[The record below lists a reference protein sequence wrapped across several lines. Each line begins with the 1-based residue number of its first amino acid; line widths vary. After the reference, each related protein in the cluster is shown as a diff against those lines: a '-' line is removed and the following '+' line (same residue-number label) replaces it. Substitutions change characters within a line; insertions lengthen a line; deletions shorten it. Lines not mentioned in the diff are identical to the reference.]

1 MRRWF
6 AVALAALALN
16 AAAQMA
22 QDRAGA
28 PDRARLEARLAAV
41 GVLIEK
47 STAARQV
54 ESSGDAR
61 AIAKRARAREVH
73 QQAMGAFEAGDLERA
88 GKLLPDASA
97 LMFEAVRFAAPEQ
110 VTAEKQRS
118 DFDARMESVRSL
130 LAAQKRVAAE
140 KPKTPGVREASAAVE
155 KLVNEARELA
165 GADRLGEARARLD
178 ESYLIAKASISS
190 MRAGDTLV
198 RALKFETKEEEFR
211 YEIDRNDTH
220 RMLIQLLLD
229 GRRAGASSDAMVR
242 TSVDKAVQL
251 RQQADTTAAK
261 GDHAGAIK
269 MLEDSTTELVR
280 AIRNAGIFIP
290 G

>member
-1 MRRWF
+1 MKRWF
-6 AVALAALALN
+6 AMVLAALALN

-47 STAARQV
+47 STAARQI

-61 AIAKRARAREVH
+61 ATEKHERAREVH
-73 QQAMGAFEAGDLERA
+73 RQAVRAFEAGDLERA

-110 VTAEKQRS
+110 VTAEKQRT

-140 KPKTPGVREASAAVE
+140 KPNTPGVREASAAVD
-155 KLVNEARELA
+155 KLLNEARELA
-165 GADRLGEARARLD
+165 GAGRLGDARARLD
-178 ESYLIAKASISS
+178 EGYLIAKASISS
-190 MRAGDTLV
+190 MRGGDTLV
-198 RALKFETKEEEFR
+198 RALKFETREQEFR

-242 TSVDKAVQL
+242 TSVDKAAQL

>member
-1 MRRWF
+1 MRWS
-6 AVALAALALN
+6 AAIVLLLALN
-16 AAAQMA
+16 AAGQMA

-47 STAARQV
+47 SSAARQI
-54 ESSGDAR
+54 ESSGDPR
-61 AIAKRARAREVH
+61 AIEKRARARETY
-73 QQAMGAFEAGDLERA
+73 QLAMRAFEAGDLERA
-88 GKLLPDASA
+88 GRLLPDASA

-110 VTAEKQRS
+110 VTAEKQKI

-130 LAAQKRVAAE
+130 LAAQKRIAAE
-140 KPKTPGVREASAAVE
+140 KPNTPGVREASAAVE
-155 KLVNEARELA
+155 KLLGAARELA
-165 GADRLGEARARLD
+165 AANRIGEARTRLD
-178 ESYLIAKASISS
+178 EGYLIAKASISS
-190 MRAGDTLV
+190 MRGGDTLV
-198 RALKFETKEEEFR
+198 RTLKFETKEEEFR

-229 GRRAGASSDAMVR
+229 GKRAASGGDAMVR

-251 RQQADTTAAK
+251 RQQADAIAAK
-261 GDHAGAIK
+261 GDHAGAIR
-269 MLEDSTTELVR
+269 MLEDSTAELVR

>member
-1 MRRWF
+1 MRT
-6 AVALAALALN
+6 LAAALLLLVFN
-16 AAAQMA
+16 ASAQMA

-54 ESSGDAR
+54 EASGDPRAR
-61 AIAKRARAREVH
+61 EKRTRAREVY
-73 QQAMGAFEAGDLERA
+73 QQALRAFESGDLERA

-110 VTAEKQRS
+110 VTAEKQRA
-118 DFDARMESVRSL
+118 DFDARMESVKSL
-130 LAAQKRVAAE
+130 LAAQKRIAAE
-140 KPKTPGVREASAAVE
+140 KPHTPGAREASAAVDR
-155 KLVNEARELA
+155 LLAEARELA
-165 GADRLGEARARLD
+165 AAGKLGEARTRLD
-178 ESYLIAKASISS
+178 EGYLIAKASIGS
-190 MRAGDTLV
+190 MRGGDTLV
-198 RALKFETKEEEFR
+198 RTLKFETREEEFR

-220 RMLIQLLLD
+220 RMLIQLLID
-229 GRRAGASSDAMVR
+229 GKRTAASGDVMVR
-242 TSVDKAVQL
+242 TSVEKATAL
-251 RQQADTTAAK
+251 RQQADAIAAK

-269 MLEDSTTELVR
+269 MLEDSTAELVR
-280 AIRNAGIFIP
+280 AIRNAGVFIP

>member
-1 MRRWF
+1 MRTI
-6 AVALAALALN
+6 AAALLLLAFN
-16 AAAQMA
+16 APAQMA

-54 ESSGDAR
+54 ETSGDPR
-61 AIAKRARAREVH
+61 ALEKRARAREVY
-73 QQAMGAFEAGDLERA
+73 QQALRAFESGDLGRA

-110 VTAEKQRS
+110 VTAQKQRA
-118 DFDARMESVRSL
+118 DFDARMESVKSL
-130 LAAQKRVAAE
+130 LAAQKRIVAE
-140 KPKTPGVREASAAVE
+140 KPQTPGAREASAAVE
-155 KLVNEARELA
+155 KLLAEARELA
-165 GADRLGEARARLD
+165 AAGKLGDARTRLD
-178 ESYLIAKASISS
+178 EGYLIAKASISS
-190 MRAGDTLV
+190 MRGGDTLV
-198 RALKFETKEEEFR
+198 RTLKFETREEEFR

-220 RMLIQLLLD
+220 RMLIQLLID
-229 GRRAGASSDAMVR
+229 GRRTAAAGDAMVH
-242 TSVDKAVQL
+242 TSVEKATQL
-251 RQQADTTAAK
+251 RQQADAIAAK
-261 GDHAGAIK
+261 GDHAGAIR
-269 MLEDSTTELVR
+269 MLEDSTAELVR